1 MKCSLVRWI
10 GFAMLVVGGAN
21 IQASDVKRAYGETP
35 SDDLESYRLTTLNRI
50 YFTCGKSDASRKEKA
65 PLSKLVNTVGTASII
80 ELRGYADGAGSTEK
94 NVALGTARAEA
105 VAKLL
110 VDSGIPSQGVR
121 VIGLGA
127 VDPDGP
133 ALNPEHQ
140 RVDLRVFVAPT
151 DAVTVREPLAHNR

>member
-10 GFAMLVVGGAN
+10 GLAMLVIGGAN

-35 SDDLESYRLTTLNRI
+35 SDDLESYRLTSVNRI
-50 YFTCGKSDASRKEKA
+50 YFTCGKSGASRDDKA
-65 PLSKLVNTVGTASII
+65 SLSKLVNTVGTVPII

-94 NVALGTARAEA
+94 NVVLSTARAEA
-105 VAKLL
+105 VAKILI
-110 VDSGIPSQGVR
+110 DSGIPSQRVR

-133 ALNPEHQ
+133 ALNPDHQ

-151 DAVTVREPLAHNR
+151 DAVTVTEPSAHNR